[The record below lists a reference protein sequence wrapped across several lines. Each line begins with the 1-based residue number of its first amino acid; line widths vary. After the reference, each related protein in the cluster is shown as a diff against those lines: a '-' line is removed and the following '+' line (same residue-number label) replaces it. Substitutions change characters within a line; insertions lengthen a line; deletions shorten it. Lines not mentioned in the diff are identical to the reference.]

1 MVSKSR
7 FFRTL
12 ATTPIHVKLFAQFDS
27 FFNGF
32 ATSASMIQLFHVSK
46 VYPPHSKALTDVSLE
61 IDRGEFVFLTGPSG
75 AGKTT
80 LLKLL
85 FRQEEPSEGQIL
97 INGQDVNRLKS
108 RDVARLR
115 QKMGLV
121 FQEFKLLPGL
131 SAVENVALAAQVV
144 GVRKRESQTKA
155 YQLLR
160 ELGLKGKYDAKPLTL
175 SGGEQQRVAIARAL
189 INEPFLVLADEPTGN
204 LDDQA
209 ADETM
214 HVFLKIRER
223 GTTLIIASH
232 NLDLIKQYG
241 SRIISLRQGCL
252 ADDLERVRA
261 GGRAH

>member
-1 MVSKSR
+1 VSKSR
-7 FFRTL
+7 VFGTVT
-12 ATTPIHVKLFAQFDS
+12 TTPIHVKLFTRFDCL
-27 FFNGF
+27 FAAF
-32 ATSASMIQLFHVSK
+32 ATPASMIQLLHVSK
-46 VYPPHSKALTDVSLE
+46 VYPPRSKALTDVSLE

-85 FRQEEPSEGQIL
+85 FRQEEPSDGQIL
-97 INGQDVNRLKS
+97 INGQDINRLKG

-131 SAVENVALAAQVV
+131 SALDNVALAAQVV
-144 GVRKRESQTKA
+144 GARKRDSHTKA
-155 YQLLR
+155 DQLLR
-160 ELGLKGKYDAKPLTL
+160 ELGLKGKCDAKPPTL

-189 INEPFLVLADEPTGN
+189 INDPFLVVADEPTGN

-214 HVFLKIRER
+214 RLFLRIRER
-223 GTTLIIASH
+223 GTTLVIASH
-232 NLDLIKQYG
+232 NLELIKRYG
-241 SRIISLRQGCL
+241 TRIISLRQGCL

-261 GGRAH
+261 GGRAR